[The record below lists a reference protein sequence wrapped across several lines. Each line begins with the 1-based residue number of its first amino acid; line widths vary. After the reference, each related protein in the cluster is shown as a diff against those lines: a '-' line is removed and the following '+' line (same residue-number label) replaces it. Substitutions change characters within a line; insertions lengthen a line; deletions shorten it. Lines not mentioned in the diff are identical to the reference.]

1 MNRDAVKK
9 KMTTKKSCIILFV
22 TLVLTISQ
30 NKLKACSMYKIT
42 ADGKTMVGCNHDA
55 WLTTPKIWFEN
66 AKHQNEYGT
75 VFTGS
80 REVSP
85 NRTTPQSGMNTVG
98 LAFSRLSSFYPTQNN
113 PFKDRLTIPNEADY
127 LSKILHNC
135 ATVKEVRKYIEQY
148 DHSFFLNDV
157 FIYIDSLG
165 DYLIVEPYNLTEG
178 NNPNYVLANFC
189 PSITDNEQA
198 RKFERYRNGEDFLKS
213 HKAIPSIDFSTT
225 LSDTMSVCRSRN
237 GDGTLITSI
246 FDIKKKIVNLYF
258 YHNFDTLV
266 QYNLTDELSKGD
278 HIINI
283 PDIFPKNSEFE
294 RLVNFKTPSNTVALR
309 ILLGLNAGLLALV
322 SFAVFLSQIRKNKTT
337 SLSPKSVLVKVLLN
351 LILIAYIA
359 VLITNN
365 SIFYFDVPY
374 KHYNSSLISAS
385 SYTPF
390 LLLLLFI
397 PITIH
402 TRNSLKSDK
411 TKLWVKTTLV
421 LNNIVYLILL
431 LGFGYWGL
439 YNFWN

>member
-1 MNRDAVKK
+1 MK
-9 KMTTKKSCIILFV
+9 
-22 TLVLTISQ
+22 
-30 NKLKACSMYKIT
+30 
-42 ADGKTMVGCNHDA
+42 
-55 WLTTPKIWFEN
+55 
-66 AKHQNEYGT
+66 
-75 VFTGS
+75 
-80 REVSP
+80 
-85 NRTTPQSGMNTVG
+85 
-98 LAFSRLSSFYPTQNN
+98 
-113 PFKDRLTIPNEADY
+113 
-127 LSKILHNC
+127 
-135 ATVKEVRKYIEQY
+135 KYIEQY

-165 DYLIVEPYNLTEG
+165 DYLIVEPYNLIEG
-178 NNPNYVLANFC
+178 NSPNYVLANFC

-198 RKFERYRNGEDFLKS
+198 RKLERYRNGEDFLKS
-213 HKAIPSIDFSTT
+213 HKAITSIDFCTI

-237 GDGTLITSI
+237 GDGTLLTSI
-246 FDIKKKIVNLYF
+246 LDTKEKIVCLYF

-283 PDIFPKNSEFE
+283 PEIFPKNSEFE

-309 ILLGLNAGLLALV
+309 ILLGLIAGLLNLI
-322 SFAVFLSQIRKNKTT
+322 SFALFLSQIQKNKTT
-337 SLSPKSVLVKVLLN
+337 SLSPKSVLVIVLLN

-397 PITIH
+397 PITTL
-402 TRNSLKSDK
+402 TRNRLKTDK

>member
-1 MNRDAVKK
+1 
-9 KMTTKKSCIILFV
+9 MTIKKSHIILLV
-22 TLVLTISQ
+22 TLVLILSQ
-30 NKLKACSMYKIT
+30 NKIKACSMYKIT
-42 ADGKTMVGCNHDA
+42 ADGKTMVGCNHDT

-66 AKHQNEYGT
+66 AKQENEYGI
-75 VFTGS
+75 VCTGS

-98 LAFSRLSSFYPTQNN
+98 LAFSRLTSFYPTQSN
-113 PFKDRLTIPNEADY
+113 PFKDRLKITNEADY

-135 ATVKEVRKYIEQY
+135 ATVKDVKKYIEQY

-165 DYLIVEPYNLTEG
+165 EYLIVEPYNLIEG
-178 NNPNYVLANFC
+178 NSPNYVLANFC

-198 RKFERYRNGEDFLKS
+198 RKLERYRNGEDFLKN
-213 HKAIPSIDFSTT
+213 HKAITSLDFCTN

-246 FDIKKKIVNLYF
+246 FDTKEKIVGIYF

-283 PDIFPKNSEFE
+283 AEIFPKNSEFE

-309 ILLGLNAGLLALV
+309 IMLSLIAGLLTLI
-322 SFAVFLSQIRKNKTT
+322 SFVLILSQIWKNKTT
-337 SLSPKSVLVKVLLN
+337 SLSPKSVLMIVLLN
-351 LILIAYIA
+351 IILIAYII

-390 LLLLLFI
+390 LLLLSFI
-397 PITIH
+397 PIILYTKN
-402 TRNSLKSDK
+402 RLKTDK

-421 LNNIVYLILL
+421 LNNIVYFILV

>member
-1 MNRDAVKK
+1 M
-9 KMTTKKSCIILFV
+9 

-30 NKLKACSMYKIT
+30 NKIKACSMYKIT
-42 ADGKTMVGCNHDA
+42 ADGKTMIGCNHDA

-66 AKHQNEYGT
+66 AKQQNEYGT

-85 NRTTPQSGMNTVG
+85 NRTTPQSGMNSVG
-98 LAFSRLSSFYPTQNN
+98 LTFSRLTSFYPTQNN
-113 PFKDRLTIPNEADY
+113 PFKDRLKIANEADY
-127 LSKILHNC
+127 LSKVLHNC
-135 ATVKEVRKYIEQY
+135 GTVKEVKKHIEQY

-157 FIYIDSLG
+157 FIYVDSFG
-165 DYLIVEPYNLTEG
+165 DYLIVEPYNLIEG
-178 NNPNYVLANFC
+178 NSPNYVLANFC
-189 PSITDNEQA
+189 PSITDNQQA
-198 RKFERYRNGEDFLKS
+198 RKLERYRNGEDFLKN
-213 HKAIPSIDFSTT
+213 HKAITSIDFCTT

-246 FDIKKKIVNLYF
+246 FDNKEKIVSLYF

-278 HIINI
+278 HIFNI

-294 RLVNFKTPSNTVALR
+294 KLVNFKTPSNTVALR
-309 ILLGLNAGLLALV
+309 ILLCLIAGLLALI
-322 SFAVFLSQIRKNKTT
+322 SIALFLSQIQKSKAT
-337 SLSPKSVLVKVLLN
+337 SLSPKPVIILVLLN
-351 LILIAYIA
+351 FILIAYIA
-359 VLITNN
+359 VLITNK

-374 KHYNSSLISAS
+374 KHYRLSLISAS

-390 LLLLLFI
+390 LLLLSFI
-397 PITIH
+397 PLIIYTKDK
-402 TRNSLKSDK
+402 LKSDK
-411 TKLWVKTTLV
+411 TKFWVKISLV
-421 LNNIVYLILL
+421 INNIVYLILV